1 MTTAFYAGLLAI
13 LFIVLSFRVIAKR
26 NQYKVAIGSD
36 GQVLLERS
44 IRVHANFAEY
54 VPFALL
60 LMFLAEYS
68 GLAPLYLHILGIALV
83 VGRLSHAFGVSQQQE
98 PLKFRVF
105 GMILSMLVILAAAF
119 ACIVLYAL
127 RSGWLL

>member
-1 MTTAFYAGLLAI
+1 MTTALYAGILAI

-26 NQYKVAIGSD
+26 NQYKVAIGIN
-36 GQVLLERS
+36 GQALLERA

-68 GLAPLYLHILGIALV
+68 GLAPVYLHILGVALI
-83 VGRLSHAFGVSQQQE
+83 VGRLSHAFGVSQQHE

-105 GMILSMLVILAAAF
+105 GMMLSMLVMLAAAV
-119 ACIVLYAL
+119 ASIVLYAL
-127 RSGWLL
+127 RAGWLL

>member
-36 GQVLLERS
+36 GQALLERA

-68 GLAPLYLHILGIALV
+68 GLAAVYLHVSGIALL
-83 VGRLSHAFGVSQQQE
+83 VGRLSHAYGVSQQQE

-105 GMILSMLVILAAAF
+105 GMILTMLVILAAAV
-119 ACIVLYAL
+119 ASMVLYAL

>member
-1 MTTAFYAGLLAI
+1 MTTALYAGILAI

-26 NQYKVAIGSD
+26 NQYKVALGSD
-36 GQVLLERS
+36 GQALLERA
-44 IRVHANFAEY
+44 IRVHANFTEY

-83 VGRLSHAFGVSQQQE
+83 IGRLSHAFGVSQQQE

>member
-26 NQYKVAIGSD
+26 NQYKVAIGSN
-36 GQVLLERS
+36 GQELLQRA

-68 GLAPLYLHILGIALV
+68 GLAPLYLHILGIALII
-83 VGRLSHAFGVSQQQE
+83 GRLSHAYGVSQQQE

-105 GMILSMLVILAAAF
+105 GMIISMLVIIVAAIAS
-119 ACIVLYAL
+119 ILLYAL
-127 RSGWLL
+127 RSGWLV